1 MARKYNSI
9 FQPTIFWVSGQIYP
23 SSLPEMLRV
32 LRPGGYLLWTMKDG
46 FQLTS
51 PKFAVL
57 DSYIQVL
64 RKLKTQLFKEKYET
78 IKMLWH
84 FFNYCG
90 LTMGTRVR
98 RIEK

>member
-1 MARKYNSI
+1 M
-9 FQPTIFWVSGQIYP
+9 IFWVSGQIYP

-57 DSYIQVL
+57 DSYIQVFQ
-64 RKLKTQLFKEKYET
+64 KLKTQLFKEKYET

-84 FFNYCG
+84 FF
-90 LTMGTRVR
+90 
-98 RIEK
+98 